1 MPISKVEGGWK
12 ASYAGKTA
20 TFKRKSDAEK
30 WASKYTGKKKEVAAV
45 LSRQGKPKRPG
56 RRKRPTPRYTA

>member
-1 MPISKVEGGWK
+1 MAIKKVDGGWK

-20 TFKRKSDAEK
+20 TFKTKAAAEK

-45 LSRQGKPKRPG
+45 LSKQGKPRRPG
-56 RRKRPTPRYTA
+56 RRKRPPRYTV

>member
-30 WASKYTGKKKEVAAV
+30 WALKYTKKKKEVV
-45 LSRQGKPKRPG
+45 QVKRTRKG
-56 RRKRPTPRYTA
+56 RVPPTPRKYV

>member
-20 TFKRKSDAEK
+20 TFKTKAAAEK
-30 WASKYTGKKKEVAAV
+30 WSSKYTKKKKEVAAYKKG
-45 LSRQGKPKRPG
+45 RPHRKKPKPYG
-56 RRKRPTPRYTA
+56 PFKAKEYV

>member
-20 TFKRKSDAEK
+20 TFKTKAAAEK
-30 WASKYTGKKKEVAAV
+30 WASKYTKKKKEVV
-45 LSRQGKPKRPG
+45 KVKRTRKG
-56 RRKRPTPRYTA
+56 RTVPTRRGVGQDPYV

>member
-20 TFKRKSDAEK
+20 TFKTKAAAEK
-30 WASKYTGKKKEVAAV
+30 WSSKYTGKKKEVV
-45 LSRQGKPKRPG
+45 KVKRTRKG
-56 RRKRPTPRYTA
+56 RTVPTRRGVGQDPYV